1 MSCFSFIRDETVS
14 KGDIVV
20 GNDVWIG
27 TGALI
32 MSGVKIGNGAVIAA
46 KAVVTRNVPPYSIV
60 CGVPARVIKMRFP
73 DNIIEKLEMVKWWDY
88 EDEKL
93 IEVIPLLESNDI
105 NGLLLYAKNV

>member
-1 MSCFSFIRDETVS
+1 
-14 KGDIVV
+14 
-20 GNDVWIG
+20 
-27 TGALI
+27 
-32 MSGVKIGNGAVIAA
+32 
-46 KAVVTRNVPPYSIV
+46 
-60 CGVPARVIKMRFP
+60 MRFP